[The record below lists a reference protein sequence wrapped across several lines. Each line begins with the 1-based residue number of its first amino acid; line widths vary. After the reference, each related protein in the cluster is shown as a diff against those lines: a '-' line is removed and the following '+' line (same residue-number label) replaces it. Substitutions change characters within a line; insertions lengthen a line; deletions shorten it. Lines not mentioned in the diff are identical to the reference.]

1 MSQSST
7 PSLTFIGQQI
17 TIYVGCIIIVAGV
30 IGELSNIF
38 IFLSLKT
45 FRQSPSGFYLILMS
59 FVDIG
64 QLLFG
69 LFSRVMIYGFGIDWS
84 STSLAFCKIRPTVL
98 LFCSLTS
105 YTCLCL
111 ATIDQYLA
119 TCTRLRWQNWSNIK
133 TSYRLIIVFTFIWIL
148 YLIPYPILF
157 QLVTSPTTGQV
168 TCTVTSVSMAQYRNY
183 FVSLFLTGYIPD
195 SITVIFAIL
204 AYSNIRQIAYRT
216 VPLIRRELDKQLTRI
231 VFVQVLVNLFTN
243 IPCITMNAI
252 IYAVTN
258 TTDPVTLEILQFIN
272 TITVLS
278 FYTYFAVSIVIGW
291 IKYMNLDFF

>member
-1 MSQSST
+1 
-7 PSLTFIGQQI
+7 
-17 TIYVGCIIIVAGV
+17 
-30 IGELSNIF
+30 
-38 IFLSLKT
+38 
-45 FRQSPSGFYLILMS
+45 
-59 FVDIG
+59 
-64 QLLFG
+64 
-69 LFSRVMIYGFGIDWS
+69 
-84 STSLAFCKIRPTVL
+84 
-98 LFCSLTS
+98 
-105 YTCLCL
+105 
-111 ATIDQYLA
+111 
-119 TCTRLRWQNWSNIK
+119 
-133 TSYRLIIVFTFIWIL
+133 
-148 YLIPYPILF
+148 
-157 QLVTSPTTGQV
+157 
-168 TCTVTSVSMAQYRNY
+168 MAQYRNY